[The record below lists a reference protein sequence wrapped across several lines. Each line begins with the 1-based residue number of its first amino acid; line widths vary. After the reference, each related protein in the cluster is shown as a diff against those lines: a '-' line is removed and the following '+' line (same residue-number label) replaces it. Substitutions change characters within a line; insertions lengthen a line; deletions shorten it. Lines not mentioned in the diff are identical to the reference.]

1 MKNRKRLV
9 SVLAGVMAAVLLL
22 TLLMSILPTFAGA
35 ASSGEIRKQ
44 IIALQ
49 QERKEVQNQIAD
61 VKKQYKENENEIA
74 DLIAKKNVI
83 DQEIQLL
90 NTQII
95 NINEQISAYNLLIA
109 DKQDEL
115 DTAEDRLE
123 TLNQENKDR
132 IRTMEEEGEVSYW
145 EVVFK
150 ANSFSDLL
158 DRLNMVEEIAASDKR
173 RLQELSDAANKVEEA
188 QAELETEKGEL
199 ETTKKDLDDTQAEM
213 NEKNKESEALLQE
226 LLQKADDLQAL
237 EEECKEQENA
247 FLKQIAAME
256 VQFNAAKQR
265 EWEAWKAT
273 SVPPTTQG
281 GGTGGN
287 GSDNTGGNSATT
299 AGGGSSGS
307 GGNSGGNSGGSSG
320 GWQVPCSYTS
330 ITSPFGNR
338 KSPTAGASSYHQGVD
353 LDTGTGDPVYA
364 TRAGVVTIAGW
375 GNAAGNYVQ
384 INHQDGF
391 SSIYMHMSSYCVSA
405 GQIVSAGQ
413 LIGATGAT
421 GVATGDHLHFGIS
434 YNGVYVNPCNY
445 VPLY

>member
-188 QAELETEKGEL
+188 QAELEAEKVEL
-199 ETTKKDLDDTQAEM
+199 EDTKKDLDDTQAEM

-273 SVPPTTQG
+273 SVP
-281 GGTGGN
+281 
-287 GSDNTGGNSATT
+287 ATT
-299 AGGGSSGS
+299 AGGGSSG
-307 GGNSGGNSGGSSG
+307 SGGSSG

-391 SSIYMHMSSYCVSA
+391 SSIYMHLRDYCVSA

-421 GVATGDHLHFGIS
+421 GIATGDHLHFGIS

>member
-74 DLIAKKNVI
+74 DLIAQKNVV

-123 TLNQENKDR
+123 ALNQENKER

-145 EVVFK
+145 EVLFK

-173 RLQELSDAANKVEEA
+173 RSQELSDAANKVEEA

-213 NEKNKESEALLQE
+213 NEKSKESEALLQE
-226 LLQKADDLQAL
+226 LLQKADDLEAL

-273 SVPPTTQG
+273 SVP
-281 GGTGGN
+281 
-287 GSDNTGGNSATT
+287 ATT
-299 AGGGSSGS
+299 AAGGTNGS
-307 GGNSGGNSGGSSG
+307 GGTSGSSGGSSG
-320 GWQVPCSYTS
+320 GSGGWLVPCSYTS

-338 KSPTAGASSYHQGVD
+338 VSPTSGASTYHQGVD
-353 LDTGTGDPVYA
+353 LDTGTGDNVYA
-364 TRAGVVTIAGW
+364 SRAGVVTVAGW

-391 SSIYMHMSSYCVSA
+391 SSIYMHLKSSCVSA

-413 LIGATGAT
+413 LIGLTGAT
-421 GVATGDHLHFGIS
+421 GITTGDHLHFGIS

-445 VPLY
+445 VALY

>member
-74 DLIAKKNVI
+74 DLIAQKNVV

-123 TLNQENKDR
+123 ALNQENKER

-145 EVVFK
+145 EVLFK

-213 NEKNKESEALLQE
+213 NEKSKESEALLQE
-226 LLQKADDLQAL
+226 LLQKADDLEAL

-273 SVPPTTQG
+273 SVPPTTQA
-281 GGTGGN
+281 GGTGG
-287 GSDNTGGNSATT
+287 S
-299 AGGGSSGS
+299 SSGGTS
-307 GGNSGGNSGGSSG
+307 GGSGGSSG
-320 GWQVPCSYTS
+320 GSGGWLVPCSYTS

-338 KSPTAGASSYHQGVD
+338 NSPTSGASSYHQGVD

-364 TRAGVVTIAGW
+364 SRAGVVTVAGW

-391 SSIYMHMSSYCVSA
+391 SSIYMHLSSYCVSA

-421 GVATGDHLHFGIS
+421 GITTGDHLHFGIS

-445 VPLY
+445 VALY

>member
-74 DLIAKKNVI
+74 DLIAQKNVV

-123 TLNQENKDR
+123 ALNQENKER

-145 EVVFK
+145 EVLFK

-213 NEKNKESEALLQE
+213 NEKSKESEALLQE

-273 SVPPTTQG
+273 SVPPTTQA
-281 GGTGGN
+281 GGTGG
-287 GSDNTGGNSATT
+287 S
-299 AGGGSSGS
+299 SSGGTS
-307 GGNSGGNSGGSSG
+307 GSSG
-320 GWQVPCSYTS
+320 GGSGGSGGWLVPCSYTS

-338 KSPTAGASSYHQGVD
+338 NSPTSGASSYHQGVD

-364 TRAGVVTIAGW
+364 SRAGVVTVAGW

-391 SSIYMHMSSYCVSA
+391 SSIYMHLSSYCVSA

-421 GVATGDHLHFGIS
+421 GITTGDHLHFGIS

-445 VPLY
+445 VALY

>member
-74 DLIAKKNVI
+74 DLIAQKNVV

-123 TLNQENKDR
+123 ALNQENKER
-132 IRTMEEEGEVSYW
+132 IRTMEEEGEISYW
-145 EVVFK
+145 EVLFK

-273 SVPPTTQG
+273 SVPPTTQA
-281 GGTGGN
+281 GGTGG
-287 GSDNTGGNSATT
+287 S
-299 AGGGSSGS
+299 SSGGTS
-307 GGNSGGNSGGSSG
+307 GSSGGSSG
-320 GWQVPCSYTS
+320 GSGGWLVPCSYTS

-338 KSPTAGASSYHQGVD
+338 NSPTSGASSYHQGVD

-364 TRAGVVTIAGW
+364 SRAGVVTVAGW
-375 GNAAGNYVQ
+375 SNAAGNYVQ

-391 SSIYMHMSSYCVSA
+391 SSIYMHLSSYCVSA

-421 GVATGDHLHFGIS
+421 GITTGDHLHFGIS

-445 VPLY
+445 VALY

>member
-74 DLIAKKNVI
+74 DLIAQKNVV

-95 NINEQISAYNLLIA
+95 NINEQIFAYNLLIA

-123 TLNQENKDR
+123 ALNQENKER

-145 EVVFK
+145 EVLFK

-273 SVPPTTQG
+273 SVPPTTQA
-281 GGTGGN
+281 GGTGG
-287 GSDNTGGNSATT
+287 S
-299 AGGGSSGS
+299 SSGGTS
-307 GGNSGGNSGGSSG
+307 GSSGGSSG
-320 GWQVPCSYTS
+320 GSGGWLVPCSYTS

-338 KSPTAGASSYHQGVD
+338 NSPTSGASSYHQGVD

-364 TRAGVVTIAGW
+364 SRAGVVTVAGW

-391 SSIYMHMSSYCVSA
+391 SSIYMHLSSYCVSA

-421 GVATGDHLHFGIS
+421 GITTGDHLHFGIS

-445 VPLY
+445 VALY

>member
-74 DLIAKKNVI
+74 DLIAQKNVV

-123 TLNQENKDR
+123 ALNQENKER

-145 EVVFK
+145 EVLFK

-273 SVPPTTQG
+273 SVPPTTQA
-281 GGTGGN
+281 GGTGG
-287 GSDNTGGNSATT
+287 S
-299 AGGGSSGS
+299 SSGGTS
-307 GGNSGGNSGGSSG
+307 GSSGGSSG
-320 GWQVPCSYTS
+320 GSGGWLVPCSYTS

-338 KSPTAGASSYHQGVD
+338 NSPTSGASSYHQGVD

-364 TRAGVVTIAGW
+364 SRAGVVTVAGW

-391 SSIYMHMSSYCVSA
+391 SSIYIHLSSYCVSA

-421 GVATGDHLHFGIS
+421 GITTGDHLHFGIS

-445 VPLY
+445 VALY

>member
-74 DLIAKKNVI
+74 DLIAQKNVV

-123 TLNQENKDR
+123 ALNQENKER

-145 EVVFK
+145 EVLFK

-226 LLQKADDLQAL
+226 LLQKADDLEAL

-273 SVPPTTQG
+273 SVP
-281 GGTGGN
+281 
-287 GSDNTGGNSATT
+287 ATT
-299 AGGGSSGS
+299 AGGGSNGS

-320 GWQVPCSYTS
+320 GSGGWRVPCSYTS

-338 KSPTAGASSYHQGVD
+338 VSPTSGASTYHQGVD

-364 TRAGVVTIAGW
+364 SRAGVVTVAGW

-391 SSIYMHMSSYCVSA
+391 SSIYMHLSSSCVSA
-405 GQIVSAGQ
+405 GQIVSAGE

-421 GVATGDHLHFGIS
+421 GITTGDHLHFGIS

-445 VPLY
+445 VALY

>member
-95 NINEQISAYNLLIA
+95 NINDQISAYNLLIA

-123 TLNQENKDR
+123 TLNQENKER

-145 EVVFK
+145 EVLFK

-173 RLQELSDAANKVEEA
+173 RLQELSDAADKVEEA
-188 QAELETEKGEL
+188 QAELEAEKVEL
-199 ETTKKDLDDTQAEM
+199 EDTKKDLDDTQAEM
-213 NEKNKESEALLQE
+213 DAKSKESEDLLQE

-273 SVPPTTQG
+273 SVP
-281 GGTGGN
+281 
-287 GSDNTGGNSATT
+287 ATT
-299 AGGGSSGS
+299 AGGGSNGS
-307 GGNSGGNSGGSSG
+307 GGNSGGSSGGSSG

-338 KSPTAGASSYHQGVD
+338 TSPTAGASSYHQGVD

-364 TRAGVVTIAGW
+364 TRAGVVTVAGW
-375 GNAAGNYVQ
+375 GNAAGFYVQ

-391 SSIYMHMSSYCVSA
+391 SSIYMHLSSFCVSA
-405 GQIVSAGQ
+405 GQIVSAGEN
-413 LIGATGAT
+413 IGRTGAT
-421 GVATGDHLHFGIS
+421 GIATGDHLHFGIS

>member
-74 DLIAKKNVI
+74 DLIAQKNVV

-123 TLNQENKDR
+123 ALNQENKER

-145 EVVFK
+145 EVLFK

-213 NEKNKESEALLQE
+213 NEKSKESEALLQE
-226 LLQKADDLQAL
+226 LLQKADDLEAL

-273 SVPPTTQG
+273 SVP
-281 GGTGGN
+281 
-287 GSDNTGGNSATT
+287 ATT
-299 AGGGSSGS
+299 AGGGSNGS

-320 GWQVPCSYTS
+320 GSSGGWLVPCSYTS

-338 KSPTAGASSYHQGVD
+338 VSPTSGASTYHQGVD
-353 LDTGTGDPVYA
+353 LDTGTGDNVYA
-364 TRAGVVTIAGW
+364 SRAGVVTVAGW

-391 SSIYMHMSSYCVSA
+391 SSIYMHLKSSCVSA

-413 LIGATGAT
+413 LIGLTGAT
-421 GVATGDHLHFGIS
+421 GITTGDHLHFGIS

-445 VPLY
+445 VALY

>member
-9 SVLAGVMAAVLLL
+9 SVLAGVMAAILLL

-74 DLIAKKNVI
+74 DLIAQKNVV

-123 TLNQENKDR
+123 ALNQENKER

-145 EVVFK
+145 EVLFK

-213 NEKNKESEALLQE
+213 NEKSKESEALLQE
-226 LLQKADDLQAL
+226 LLQKADDLEAL

-273 SVPPTTQG
+273 SVP
-281 GGTGGN
+281 
-287 GSDNTGGNSATT
+287 ATT
-299 AGGGSSGS
+299 AGGGSNGS

-320 GWQVPCSYTS
+320 GSGGWLVPCSYTS

-338 KSPTAGASSYHQGVD
+338 VSPTSGASTYHQGVD

-364 TRAGVVTIAGW
+364 SRAGVVTVAGW

-391 SSIYMHMSSYCVSA
+391 SSIYMHLSSYCVSA

-421 GVATGDHLHFGIS
+421 GITTGDHLHFGIS

-445 VPLY
+445 VALY

>member
-74 DLIAKKNVI
+74 DLIAQKNVV

-123 TLNQENKDR
+123 ALNQENKER

-145 EVVFK
+145 EVLFK

-173 RLQELSDAANKVEEA
+173 RLQELSDAADKVEEA

-199 ETTKKDLDDTQAEM
+199 ETTKKDLDDTQTEM
-213 NEKNKESEALLQE
+213 NEKSKESEALLQE
-226 LLQKADDLQAL
+226 LLQKADDLEAL

-273 SVPPTTQG
+273 SVP
-281 GGTGGN
+281 
-287 GSDNTGGNSATT
+287 ATT
-299 AGGGSSGS
+299 AAGGTNGSGGTSGSSGGSSG
-307 GGNSGGNSGGSSG
+307 GSG

-338 KSPTAGASSYHQGVD
+338 VSPTSGASTYHQGVD
-353 LDTGTGDPVYA
+353 LDTGTGDRVYA
-364 TRAGVVTIAGW
+364 SRAGVVTVAGW

-391 SSIYMHMSSYCVSA
+391 SSIYMHLSSYCVSA
-405 GQIVSAGQ
+405 GQIVSAGE
-413 LIGATGAT
+413 LIGLTGAT
-421 GVATGDHLHFGIS
+421 GITTGDHLHFGIS

-445 VPLY
+445 VALY

>member
-74 DLIAKKNVI
+74 DLIAQKNVV

-123 TLNQENKDR
+123 ALNQENKER

-145 EVVFK
+145 EVLFK

-213 NEKNKESEALLQE
+213 NEKSKESEALLQE
-226 LLQKADDLQAL
+226 LLQKADDLEAL

-273 SVPPTTQG
+273 SVP
-281 GGTGGN
+281 
-287 GSDNTGGNSATT
+287 ATT
-299 AGGGSSGS
+299 AAGGTNGS
-307 GGNSGGNSGGSSG
+307 GGTSGSSGGSSG
-320 GWQVPCSYTS
+320 GSGGWLVPCSYTS

-338 KSPTAGASSYHQGVD
+338 VSPTSGASTYHQGVD
-353 LDTGTGDPVYA
+353 LDTGTGDNVYA
-364 TRAGVVTIAGW
+364 SRAGVVTVAGW

-391 SSIYMHMSSYCVSA
+391 SSIYMHLKSSCVSA

-413 LIGATGAT
+413 LIGLTGAT
-421 GVATGDHLHFGIS
+421 GITTGDHLHFGIS

>member
-9 SVLAGVMAAVLLL
+9 SFLAGLMAAVMLL
-22 TLLMSILPTFAGA
+22 TLLMSILPTRASA
-35 ASSGEIRKQ
+35 ASSSEIRKQ
-44 IIALQ
+44 INQLK
-49 QERKEVQNQIAD
+49 KEKEEIKDKISD
-61 VKKQYKENENEIA
+61 VKEQYKANENEIA
-74 DLIAKKNVI
+74 DIIAKKNVI

-90 NTQII
+90 S
-95 NINEQISAYNLLIA
+95 EQLTNMNDQLSAYNLLIA

-115 DTAEDRLE
+115 DNAEGLYDQ
-123 TLNQENKDR
+123 LNQENKVR
-132 IRTMEEEGEVSYW
+132 VRTMEEDGELSYW
-145 EVVFK
+145 EVLFK

-188 QAELETEKGEL
+188 QAELEAEKVEL
-199 ETTKKDLDDTQAEM
+199 EDTKKDLDDTQAEM

-287 GSDNTGGNSATT
+287 GSGNTGGNS
-299 AGGGSSGS
+299 GGT
-307 GGNSGGNSGGSSG
+307 SGGSSG
-320 GWQVPCSYTS
+320 GWLVPCSYTS

-364 TRAGVVTIAGW
+364 TRAGVVTVAGW

-391 SSIYMHMSSYCVSA
+391 SSIYMHLSSSCVSA

-421 GVATGDHLHFGIS
+421 GITTGDHLHFGIS

-445 VPLY
+445 VALY

>member
-74 DLIAKKNVI
+74 DLIAQKNVV

-123 TLNQENKDR
+123 ALNQENKER

-145 EVVFK
+145 EVLFK

-213 NEKNKESEALLQE
+213 NEKSKESEALLQE

-273 SVPPTTQG
+273 SVPPTTQA
-281 GGTGGN
+281 GGTGG
-287 GSDNTGGNSATT
+287 S
-299 AGGGSSGS
+299 SSGGTS
-307 GGNSGGNSGGSSG
+307 GSSGGSSG
-320 GWQVPCSYTS
+320 GSGGWLVPCSYTS

-338 KSPTAGASSYHQGVD
+338 NSPTSGASSYHQGVD

-364 TRAGVVTIAGW
+364 SRAGVVTVAGW
-375 GNAAGNYVQ
+375 GRAAGNYVQ

-391 SSIYMHMSSYCVSA
+391 SSIYMHLSSYCVSA

-421 GVATGDHLHFGIS
+421 GITTGDHLHFGIS

-445 VPLY
+445 VALY

>member
-74 DLIAKKNVI
+74 DLIAQKNVV

-123 TLNQENKDR
+123 SLNQENKER

-145 EVVFK
+145 EVLFK

-213 NEKNKESEALLQE
+213 NEKSKESEALLQE

-273 SVPPTTQG
+273 SVPPTTQA
-281 GGTGGN
+281 GGTGG
-287 GSDNTGGNSATT
+287 S
-299 AGGGSSGS
+299 SSGGTS
-307 GGNSGGNSGGSSG
+307 GGSGGSSG
-320 GWQVPCSYTS
+320 GSGGWLVPCSYTS

-338 KSPTAGASSYHQGVD
+338 VSPTSGASTYHQGVD

-364 TRAGVVTIAGW
+364 SRAGVVTVAGW

-391 SSIYMHMSSYCVSA
+391 SSIYMHLSSSCVSA

-421 GVATGDHLHFGIS
+421 GITTGDHLHFGIS

-445 VPLY
+445 VALY

>member
-74 DLIAKKNVI
+74 DLIAQKNVV

-123 TLNQENKDR
+123 ALNQENKER

-145 EVVFK
+145 EVLFK

-213 NEKNKESEALLQE
+213 NEKSKESEALLQE
-226 LLQKADDLQAL
+226 LLQKADDLEAL

-273 SVPPTTQG
+273 SVPPTTQA
-281 GGTGGN
+281 GGTGG
-287 GSDNTGGNSATT
+287 S
-299 AGGGSSGS
+299 SSGGTS
-307 GGNSGGNSGGSSG
+307 GSSGGSSG
-320 GWQVPCSYTS
+320 GSGGWLVPCSYTS

-338 KSPTAGASSYHQGVD
+338 NSPTSGASSYHQGVD

-364 TRAGVVTIAGW
+364 SRAGVVTVAGW

-391 SSIYMHMSSYCVSA
+391 SSIYMHLSSSCVSA
-405 GQIVSAGQ
+405 GQIVSAGE

-421 GVATGDHLHFGIS
+421 GITTGDHLHFGIS

-445 VPLY
+445 VALY

>member
-74 DLIAKKNVI
+74 DLIAQKNVV

-123 TLNQENKDR
+123 ALNQENKER

-145 EVVFK
+145 EVLFK

-213 NEKNKESEALLQE
+213 NEKSKESEALLQE
-226 LLQKADDLQAL
+226 LLQKADDLEAL

-273 SVPPTTQG
+273 SVP
-281 GGTGGN
+281 
-287 GSDNTGGNSATT
+287 ATT
-299 AGGGSSGS
+299 AAGGTNGS
-307 GGNSGGNSGGSSG
+307 GGTSGSSGGSSG
-320 GWQVPCSYTS
+320 GSGGWLVPCSYTS

-338 KSPTAGASSYHQGVD
+338 VSPTSGASTYHQGVD
-353 LDTGTGDPVYA
+353 LDTGTGDRVYA
-364 TRAGVVTIAGW
+364 SRAGVVTVAGW

-391 SSIYMHMSSYCVSA
+391 SSIYMHLSSYCVSA
-405 GQIVSAGQ
+405 GQIVSAGE
-413 LIGATGAT
+413 LIGLTGAT
-421 GVATGDHLHFGIS
+421 GITTGDHLHFGIS

-445 VPLY
+445 VALY

>member
-74 DLIAKKNVI
+74 DLIAQKNVV

-123 TLNQENKDR
+123 ALNQENKER
-132 IRTMEEEGEVSYW
+132 IRTMEEEGEISYW
-145 EVVFK
+145 EVLFK

-273 SVPPTTQG
+273 SVPPTTQA
-281 GGTGGN
+281 GGTGG
-287 GSDNTGGNSATT
+287 SSSGGTS
-299 AGGGSSGS
+299 GSSGS
-307 GGNSGGNSGGSSG
+307 SSGGSG
-320 GWQVPCSYTS
+320 GWLVPCSYTS

-338 KSPTAGASSYHQGVD
+338 NSPTSGASSYHQGVD

-364 TRAGVVTIAGW
+364 SRAGVVTVAGW

-391 SSIYMHMSSYCVSA
+391 SSIYMHLSSYCVSA

-421 GVATGDHLHFGIS
+421 GITTGDHLHFGIS

-445 VPLY
+445 VALY

>member
-74 DLIAKKNVI
+74 DLIAQKNVV

-123 TLNQENKDR
+123 ALNQENKER

-145 EVVFK
+145 EVLFK

-173 RLQELSDAANKVEEA
+173 RLQELSDAADKVEEA

-213 NEKNKESEALLQE
+213 NEKSKESEALLQE

-273 SVPPTTQG
+273 SVPPTTQA
-281 GGTGGN
+281 GGTGG
-287 GSDNTGGNSATT
+287 S
-299 AGGGSSGS
+299 SSGGTS
-307 GGNSGGNSGGSSG
+307 GSSGGSSG
-320 GWQVPCSYTS
+320 GSGGWLVPCSYTS

-338 KSPTAGASSYHQGVD
+338 NSPTSGASTYHQGVD
-353 LDTGTGDPVYA
+353 LDTGTGDRVYA
-364 TRAGVVTIAGW
+364 SRAGVVTVAGW

-391 SSIYMHMSSYCVSA
+391 SSIYMHLSSYCVSA
-405 GQIVSAGQ
+405 GQIVSAGE
-413 LIGATGAT
+413 LIGLTGAT
-421 GVATGDHLHFGIS
+421 GITTGDHLHFGIS

-445 VPLY
+445 VALY

>member
-74 DLIAKKNVI
+74 DLIAQKNVV

-123 TLNQENKDR
+123 ALNQENKER

-145 EVVFK
+145 EVLFK

-173 RLQELSDAANKVEEA
+173 RLQELSDAADKVEEA

-213 NEKNKESEALLQE
+213 NEKSKESEALLQE
-226 LLQKADDLQAL
+226 LLQKADDLEAL

-273 SVPPTTQG
+273 SVP
-281 GGTGGN
+281 
-287 GSDNTGGNSATT
+287 ATT
-299 AGGGSSGS
+299 AAGGTNGS
-307 GGNSGGNSGGSSG
+307 GGTSGSSGGSSG
-320 GWQVPCSYTS
+320 GSGGWLVPCSYTS

-338 KSPTAGASSYHQGVD
+338 VSPTSGASTYHQGVD
-353 LDTGTGDPVYA
+353 LDTGTGDRVYA
-364 TRAGVVTIAGW
+364 SRAGVVTVAGW

-391 SSIYMHMSSYCVSA
+391 SSIYMHLSSYCVSA
-405 GQIVSAGQ
+405 GQIVSAGE
-413 LIGATGAT
+413 LIGLTGAT
-421 GVATGDHLHFGIS
+421 GITTGDHLHFGIS

-445 VPLY
+445 VALY